1 MNRHIGVLDS
11 GIGGLTVVKELQ
23 RQLPGEDIVY
33 FGDNRNCPYGNRSEE
48 EILSLTMDML
58 EFMKSEGVKI
68 VAIACNTIS
77 TLIDS
82 YKDKYDFP
90 IIDIIRP
97 TVDHI
102 INMNTYNIA
111 IIATEFTI
119 KTGAYEKQLLKK
131 NSDINIINEGSKL
144 LAGLV
149 DAGKFDDSQTKEV
162 IETHINN
169 MSAKGDLYNL
179 VLGCTHFPI
188 VEDVF
193 LSLAPELNI
202 INPAFQQAK
211 AIRQYLHKENLLND
225 KEQGSLDIY
234 TSGDTEVY
242 SKVIERLNLK
252 NIKGITTHNVNK
264 AAI

>member
-1 MNRHIGVLDS
+1 MSKSIGVLDS
-11 GIGGLTVVKELQ
+11 GIGGLTVVSALQ
-23 RQLPGEDIVY
+23 KQLPGEDIVY
-33 FGDNRNCPYGNRSEE
+33 FGDNKNCPYGNRSAE

-58 EFMKSEGVKI
+58 DFMKSKDVKI

-90 IIDIIRP
+90 IIDIISP

-102 INMNTYNIA
+102 IKMDTYNVG
-111 IIATEFTI
+111 IIGTEFTI
-119 KTGAYEKQLLKK
+119 KTGTYQKMLLEK
-131 NSDINIINEGSKL
+131 NPDIRIIGEGSKS

-149 DAGKFDDSQTKEV
+149 DAGKFDDPETREV
-162 IETHINN
+162 IQTHINN
-169 MSAKGDLYNL
+169 MMEKGDIYNL
-179 VLGCTHFPI
+179 VLACTHYPI

-193 LSLAPELNI
+193 LDIAPELKL

-211 AIRQYLHKENLLND
+211 AIREHLYQNNLLSN
-225 KEQGSLDIY
+225 KEVGTLEIY
-234 TSGDTEVY
+234 SSGDTNVY
-242 SKVIERLNLK
+242 TKVIEKLNLK
-252 NIKGITTHNVNK
+252 NIKSINTVDPKK